1 MRLTCRRCPDR
12 GSHRLF
18 SGTNDHPAER
28 AIRTTLTGCAR
39 ARPTVWFLRLCTTA
53 LSPDDADEMAA
64 IVRMRLGEVC
74 RPAGVVVSIEVLQ
87 EVIVNAPAV
96 HWDMLKQ
103 DLRYTRRSLT
113 RSRGF
118 AVTAILVIALGV
130 GANTAA
136 FSVADFVLFRP
147 LSFPDP
153 ESLVRICEG
162 PRAGGGWGC
171 NNQLSPA
178 NYRDLKAMSTSF
190 AALGA
195 FASDAVNLVGGA
207 EPRRIAITPVTPE
220 VMALLGV
227 GPLLGR
233 VFDAGA
239 GDANAAIISY
249 GLWHSQF
256 AGNAAILG
264 ETVNLNGLPF
274 TVIGVMPATFS
285 FPVRDVQLW
294 TLLTFREQ
302 DLANRGNSYIEAVGR
317 LKPGVTFEQARAEL
331 ATLADHLAREYP
343 DTNEDTGVSFFRMRD
358 NMSPRFRLMLL
369 SLVGAS
375 VSILLLTCA
384 NLANL
389 LLARA
394 AVRKREMAVRAAL
407 GAAKHRLA
415 RQLATEHVVLA
426 VIGGVVG
433 VLVAMV
439 IVPLFSALVPPTLAI
454 PARPELDWRV
464 LALAGM
470 FTGLTALGLG
480 LLPTLRDAG
489 FAALRDGARA
499 GGGRKQRIRAVL
511 VTVEVTMSVLLL
523 ITSGL
528 LIRAVWRV
536 QAVPPGFVAEHA
548 VTLRTALSHP
558 EYASPLRRS
567 EYFRRV
573 LSEVRGLPGVEA
585 AGFTSGLPMVV
596 TGLVTGVEIAGQD
609 PRSERANP
617 VSHRW
622 ITPQYFKAMGIPLL
636 RGRDVEDRDTRDA
649 AWVAVV
655 SQSFVER
662 YWPGE
667 EPIGKTLRHRGQPRT
682 IVGVVGDVRV
692 RGLERGS
699 EPQMYLP
706 AEQIPDGFPAN
717 FDPIDL
723 VVRHSGQDQ
732 ALIGAVRKIVRSADP
747 NQPISDV
754 RTLRD
759 ILAGET
765 ASRSAQ
771 LQVLAV
777 LATVAILL
785 AAIGI
790 YGLLAYTVSQRAQ
803 EIGVRLALG
812 AEPAAVG
819 RMIFGDGM
827 RLALFGIVPGVLA
840 AYAAG
845 RAMNALLFGVAPS
858 DPPTFAAAVG
868 LTLLITFLGSL
879 IPALRAVRVSPISVL
894 RAE

>member
-1 MRLTCRRCPDR
+1 
-12 GSHRLF
+12 
-18 SGTNDHPAER
+18 
-28 AIRTTLTGCAR
+28 
-39 ARPTVWFLRLCTTA
+39 
-53 LSPDDADEMAA
+53 
-64 IVRMRLGEVC
+64 MRLGEVS
-74 RPAGVVVSIEVLQ
+74 RPARVVVWTAVFR
-87 EVIVNAPAV
+87 EVIVNAPAM

-103 DLRYTRRSLT
+103 DLHYTLRSLT

-118 AVTAILVIALGV
+118 ALTAILVIALGV

-136 FSVADFVLFRP
+136 FSVADFVLLRP
-147 LSFPDP
+147 LNFPDP
-153 ESLVRICEG
+153 DSLVRICEG
-162 PRAGGGWGC
+162 PRTGGGWGC

-195 FASDAVNLVGGA
+195 FASDAVNLVGGTA
-207 EPRRIAITPVTPE
+207 PRRIAITPVTPE
-220 VMALLGV
+220 VMPLLGV

-233 VFDAGA
+233 MFDAG
-239 GDANAAIISY
+239 GSDVNAAVISY
-249 GLWHSQF
+249 GLWQSQF
-256 AGNAAILG
+256 AGNPAILG
-264 ETVNLNGLPF
+264 ETINLNGLPY

-285 FPVRDVQLW
+285 FPIRDVQLW
-294 TLLTFREQ
+294 TLLTFRER
-302 DLANRGNSYIEAVGR
+302 DLASRGNSYIEGVGR
-317 LKPGVTFEQARAEL
+317 LKPGITFEQARAEL
-331 ATLADHLAREYP
+331 VTLADRLARQYP
-343 DTNEDTGVSFFRMRD
+343 DTNQDTGVSFFRMRD
-358 NMSPRFRLMLL
+358 TMSPRFRLMLL
-369 SLVGAS
+369 SLAGAS
-375 VSILLLTCA
+375 VSLLLLTCA

-394 AVRKREMAVRAAL
+394 AVRRREMAVRAAL

-415 RQLATEHVVLA
+415 RQLATEHVVLTL
-426 VIGGVVG
+426 IGGAVG
-433 VLVAMV
+433 VVVAMM
-439 IVPLFSALVPPTLAI
+439 IVPLFSSLVPPTLPIA
-454 PARPELDWRV
+454 ARPELDWRV
-464 LALAGM
+464 LALAGL

-489 FAALRDGARA
+489 FGALREGARA
-499 GGGRKQRIRAVL
+499 GGGRKQRVRAVL

-528 LIRAVWRV
+528 LIRAAWRV
-536 QAVPPGFVAEHA
+536 QSVPPGFVADHA
-548 VTLRTALSHP
+548 VTLRTALSRP

-567 EYFRRV
+567 DYYTRV

-609 PRSERANP
+609 PRSERSNP

-655 SQSFVER
+655 SQSFAER

-667 EPIGKTLRHRGQPRT
+667 EPLGKTLRHRDRPRT

-692 RGLERGS
+692 RGLERAS

-706 AEQIPDGFPAN
+706 AEQILDGSPAT
-717 FDPIDL
+717 FDPKDL
-723 VVRHSGQDQ
+723 VIRHSGQHEPLV
-732 ALIGAVRKIVRSADP
+732 AAVRRIVRSADP

-754 RTLRD
+754 RTLHD
-759 ILAGET
+759 IVGGET
-765 ASRSAQ
+765 ATRSAQ

-777 LATVAILL
+777 LAGVAILL

-812 AEPAAVG
+812 AEPAQVG

-827 RLALFGIVPGVLA
+827 RLALFGIGPGVLA

-845 RAMNALLFGVAPS
+845 RAMNALLFGIAPS
-858 DPPTFAAAVG
+858 DPPTFAAAIG
-868 LTLLITFLGSL
+868 LTLVITLLGSL
-879 IPALRAVRVSPISVL
+879 IPALRAVRVSPMSVL